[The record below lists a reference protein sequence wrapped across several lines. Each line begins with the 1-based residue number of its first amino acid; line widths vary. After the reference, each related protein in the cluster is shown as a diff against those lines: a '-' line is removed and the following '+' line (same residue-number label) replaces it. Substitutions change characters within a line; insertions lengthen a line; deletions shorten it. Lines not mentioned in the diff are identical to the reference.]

1 MYNAGHCRDNVID
14 LIVCWWV
21 MTETLP
27 TQEQVDQIA
36 RELAP
41 DVVRI
46 RFTADWDW
54 TGDPA
59 FHFKVVLSDD
69 AMGAGRFLEVRA
81 RVRARLVEGLALA
94 DSARIPYFRF
104 RGESDQ
110 AKIREASWE

>member
-1 MYNAGHCRDNVID
+1 M
-14 LIVCWWV
+14 
-21 MTETLP
+21 P
-27 TQEQVDQIA
+27 TQEQVDQIV

-59 FHFKVVLSDD
+59 FHFKIVLSDD
-69 AMGAGRFLEVRA
+69 AMRSERFLEVRG
-81 RVRARLVEGLALA
+81 RVRARVVEGMGLA
-94 DSARIPYFRF
+94 DSGRIPYFRF